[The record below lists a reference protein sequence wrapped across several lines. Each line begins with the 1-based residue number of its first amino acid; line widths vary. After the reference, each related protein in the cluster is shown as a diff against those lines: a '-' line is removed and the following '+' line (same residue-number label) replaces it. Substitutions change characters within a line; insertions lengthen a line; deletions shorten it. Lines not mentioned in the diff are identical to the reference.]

1 MKCGSCKDE
10 IEYCEICGELFFTAQ
25 RIKCKTFVD
34 VSHNQWRLHAHLN
47 CDPLTGFGKVIE

>member
-1 MKCGSCKDE
+1 MTTKFEMGLRKR
-10 IEYCEICGELFFTAQ
+10 GELFFTAQ

>member
-1 MKCGSCKDE
+1 MKLSIAKFVVNC
-10 IEYCEICGELFFTAQ
+10 FFTAQ

-34 VSHNQWRLHAHLN
+34 VSHNQWRLHAHFN